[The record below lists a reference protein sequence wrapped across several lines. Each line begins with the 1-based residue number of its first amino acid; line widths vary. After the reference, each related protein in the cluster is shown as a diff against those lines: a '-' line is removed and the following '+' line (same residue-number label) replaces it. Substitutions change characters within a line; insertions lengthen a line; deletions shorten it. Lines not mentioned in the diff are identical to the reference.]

1 MEIRNRTKQLLT
13 QQVDNLQMQIQLKQ
27 KKAII

>member
-1 MEIRNRTKQLLT
+1 MEIKNRTKQLPT
-13 QQVDNLQMQIQLKQ
+13 QQVDNLQIQIQLKQ